1 MHLHIGGD
9 IAIDMR
15 DIVAVFDMDNTTI
28 TKRSRKFLLEAE
40 NRGEI
45 TDVCEDLPKSYI
57 ITNSGGRSRIYISSL
72 SPQTLLKRAKGGR

>member
-9 IAIDMR
+9 IAVNMR
-15 DIVAVFDMDNTTI
+15 DVVAVFDMDNTTI
-28 TKRSRKFLLEAE
+28 TKRSRKFLTEAE
-40 NRGEI
+40 KRGEV

-57 ITNSGGRSRIYISSL
+57 ITHSNGKSRVYISSL